1 MEREHHSILTLFS
14 SQPFEAG
21 ADLKLDDDAAHHAQ
35 VRRARSGYRVRLVD
49 GAGCVATAEL
59 ASVEKRGTTVHVH
72 EVRRVPR
79 PTTLEIV
86 VPVADRDRMLMAAE
100 KCVELQVTAWRPAY
114 FARSHSVA
122 PRGEG
127 SRFREKTVARMKSAL
142 EQSGGAWLPEIHPEV
157 EVEQALRDAAGE
169 SRMILDV
176 SGEPVL
182 AHRVHQTVALAVGP
196 EGGLE
201 AGELEL
207 ARSEGWTTASLG
219 AATLRFE
226 TAIIAGAAV
235 IRSAQLRPGGT

>member
-1 MEREHHSILTLFS
+1 
-14 SQPFEAG
+14 
-21 ADLKLDDDAAHHAQ
+21 
-35 VRRARSGYRVRLVD
+35 VD
-49 GAGCVATAEL
+49 GAGSVATAEITSVQKRA
-59 ASVEKRGTTVHVH
+59 ASVHVH

-79 PTTLEIV
+79 PIALEMV
-86 VPVADRDRMLMAAE
+86 VPVADRDRMLIAAE

-127 SRFREKTVARMKSAL
+127 DRFREKTVARMKSAL
-142 EQSGGAWLPEIHPEV
+142 EQSGGAWLPEIHSEV
-157 EVEQALRDAAGE
+157 DVEQALHDAVGE

-176 SGEPVL
+176 TGEPVL
-182 AHRVHQTVALAVGP
+182 SHRVHQTVALAVGP

-201 AGELEL
+201 SKELEL
-207 ARSEGWTTASLG
+207 ARSAGWAAASLG

-235 IRSAQLRPGGT
+235 IRAAQLRPGGA